1 MMEDTTTTPRAT
13 APRQRRRPQI
23 SCTECRRRKQKVW
36 DSDASDII
44 CIEEGTRLTDNIMQ
58 CKPRADGPCEHCLR
72 RYPPVE
78 CHVDVNAHR
87 REGGPSQASRSAA
100 AASNLRLL
108 ETVSAVPRGDQSNP
122 LSDESLEAQNS
133 DRSATAFI
141 KDFDCNLG
149 GLPED
154 HIKKQRGYQPP
165 SQDNKAIL
173 PACKSDST
181 PVPNTSQ
188 LEIFHTRTE
197 LVTYGY
203 RVAHHG
209 SSPSSQ
215 VMGGIITA
223 VNNSLTNVPIEP
235 TLRNAELFHF
245 CESFEPATGPR
256 SDISLVHQRVT
267 ASMTSV
273 DGSKTPQMFLEAIL
287 PWMLQSHL
295 MPHIAILMASSKQ
308 SVENNVGAEKKSE
321 TSLVKSKVLGLFN
334 NFLENDFRVVGNAA
348 IKAIV
353 PLIITE
359 VSIPFQH
366 PGTTY

>member
-1 MMEDTTTTPRAT
+1 ML
-13 APRQRRRPQI
+13 RRPYSDWKTLIVSAI
-23 SCTECRRRKQKVW
+23 SGDVATRTHDGGHDSNAQSDGTTQTEE
-36 DSDASDII
+36 AAPDIVY
-44 CIEEGTRLTDNIMQ
+44 G

-78 CHVDVNAHR
+78 CFVDVNAHR
-87 REGGPSQASRSAA
+87 REGRPNQASRSAA
-100 AASNLRLL
+100 TAVNFKLL
-108 ETVSAVPRGDQSNP
+108 ETGSAVPGVDQSNP
-122 LSDESLEAQNS
+122 LPGAPETRYSGTSAPAYTKGFGNESEILLA
-133 DRSATAFI
+133 DDT
-141 KDFDCNLG
+141 
-149 GLPED
+149 
-154 HIKKQRGYQPP
+154 KQREYRPS
-165 SQDNKAIL
+165 SQDTKPVL
-173 PACKSDST
+173 PSSNGSVAS
-181 PVPNTSQ
+181 VPSTSQ
-188 LEIFHTRTE
+188 FEIFHTRTE

-209 SSPSSQ
+209 STPSSQ

-245 CESFEPATGPR
+245 CESFEPSTGLR
-256 SDISLVHQRVT
+256 SDVPLVHQRVT
-267 ASMTSV
+267 ASMTSI
-273 DGSKTPQMFLEAIL
+273 DGSKTPQMFLQAIL

-308 SVENNVGAEKKSE
+308 SVENNVGGEKKSE

-359 VSIPFQH
+359 VAIHFQTPETAH
-366 PGTTY
+366 